1 MMNKMIAPDHR
12 NRLAGLFSSHKRYRV
27 IIDAVLE
34 RGYGT
39 AIADSENGPEV
50 GLVQLGAFTILG
62 GRPDHP
68 FTHDLIRDLSY
79 TMIIP
84 ESGAWSDIVIKIHG
98 TKLKKQRWVGFSFEK
113 LNHEHLC
120 GLKQH
125 VPEGYRIQRIDLKLA
140 SRAMGRLSYPSPE
153 AFIENGVGFCAL
165 KGDEVVCGARSYTN
179 TRKAIEISIM
189 TVADHR
195 GKGVATATGASLAAH
210 CLDKGIEP
218 HWNAENSISVKLA
231 EKLGYIP
238 NDEFEAFNLFP
249 SEPDPSLSYKKS

>member
-1 MMNKMIAPDHR
+1 MMKRMISPDHR
-12 NRLAGLFSSHKRYRV
+12 DRLAGLFSSHKRYRV

-34 RGYGT
+34 QGYGT

-68 FTHDLIRDLSY
+68 FTHDLIRDLSH

-140 SRAMGRLSYPSPE
+140 SRAM
-153 AFIENGVGFCAL
+153 
-165 KGDEVVCGARSYTN
+165 VVCGARSYTH
-179 TRKAIEISIM
+179 TRKSIEIAIM
-189 TVADHR
+189 TVPDHQ
-195 GKGVATATGASLAAH
+195 GKGLATATGASLAAH
-210 CLDKGIEP
+210 CLDTGIEP
-218 HWNAENSISVKLA
+218 HWNAENPISVKLA

-238 NDEFEAFNLFP
+238 NDEFEVFNLFP
-249 SEPDPSLSYKKS
+249 SEPDPSLSYKKP